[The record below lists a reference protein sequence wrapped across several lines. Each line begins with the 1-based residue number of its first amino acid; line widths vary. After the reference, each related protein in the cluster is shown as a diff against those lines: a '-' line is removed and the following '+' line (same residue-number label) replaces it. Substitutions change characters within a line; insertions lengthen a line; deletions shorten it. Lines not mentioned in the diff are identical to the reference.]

1 MISGNATIRNAVT
14 ATKEGAY
21 DFTEKP
27 ISKEKLLI
35 SIKHA
40 LQNRTQQ
47 KENVELR
54 KQVAGNY
61 EIIGE
66 SAAVKDVLNQIAK
79 VAPTNGLVLITGESG
94 TVKGVDRSRHSRK
107 YLSKRWPVYQSELC
121 CHSGR
126 AD

>member
-21 DFTEKP
+21 DFIEKP

-79 VAPTNGLVLITGESG
+79 VAPTNGRVLITGESG
-94 TVKGVDRSRHSRK
+94 TGKELIARAIQENSSR
-107 YLSKRWPVYQSELC
+107 KRWPIYQSELC

-126 AD
+126 TD